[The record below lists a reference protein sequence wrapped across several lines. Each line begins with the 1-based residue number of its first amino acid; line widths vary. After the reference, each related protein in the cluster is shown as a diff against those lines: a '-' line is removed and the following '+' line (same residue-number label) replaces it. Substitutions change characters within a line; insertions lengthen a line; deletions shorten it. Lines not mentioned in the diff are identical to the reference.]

1 MTDFSRYYLITI
13 LSCITMSLDKYFL
26 SERGVKEKFIY
37 ERHR

>member
-1 MTDFSRYYLITI
+1 MPCYP
-13 LSCITMSLDKYFL
+13 SCITMSLAKYFL

>member
-1 MTDFSRYYLITI
+1 MNNI
-13 LSCITMSLDKYFL
+13 LSRITMSLAKYFL